1 MPASPNT
8 HMPPAELQQLV
19 ARIAADVVRRLT
31 AGAASHGSAP
41 APSAPPTPEAATTPA
56 AETPAAAPMLAE
68 KVVVLATVAKLPR
81 DLRELTVR
89 HDAVLTPSAREW
101 LADRRITVR
110 RMAQAVTSAAAEAS
124 SPAFL
129 VAASDLPGS
138 SARQAAAVARAVP
151 HGQQLPAAGMATLVD
166 AFAEAASRS
175 GSRGLLLSPR
185 PAAAALI
192 ANRKRTIRAVVA
204 TSVREGLE
212 RAAECRATLVVVD
225 PSRLGPGGLQRL
237 AVEFAKQ
244 RHQPLPADLADA
256 SRPCSC
262 SRTAQE
268 ATP

>member
-1 MPASPNT
+1 MPAAPNT
-8 HMPPAELQQLV
+8 RMPSTELEQLV

-31 AGAASHGSAP
+31 AGAASHGTSPPAAP
-41 APSAPPTPEAATTPA
+41 AAASMQA
-56 AETPAAAPMLAE
+56 AEPPAAAPMLAE
-68 KVVVLATVAKLPR
+68 KVVVLASVAKLPR
-81 DLRELTVR
+81 DLREVTVR

-101 LADRRITVR
+101 LTDRRITFR
-110 RMAQAVTSAAAEAS
+110 RMAQAATSAAAEAG

-129 VAASDLPGS
+129 VAACDLPGRCV
-138 SARQAAAVARAVP
+138 AQAAAVARAVP
-151 HGQQLPAAGMATLVD
+151 HGQQLPAAGIASLVD

-204 TSVREGLE
+204 TGVRDALQL
-212 RAAECRATLVVVD
+212 AQECRATLVVVD

-244 RHQPLPADLADA
+244 LHQPLPADLAAA

-262 SRTAQE
+262 SSTAQE